1 MPYMRTDLQ
10 KIMGHE
16 FSDEKIQYLVYQMLK
31 GLKVG
36 GSGEMTTRLGHQ
48 QIQWLTAAPLRVDL
62 ALCQLW
68 ADHNNPPLPALSWK
82 TWGFYCVHWQ
92 QVIAIELLLI
102 QHTSIKIT
110 VLSHQVLKLQ
120 QLKLMMVSPWQRLR
134 HWLAKTLSKAL
145 HRKKGAGIKRDS
157 AEIPT

>member
-92 QVIAIELLLI
+92 QVIAIELPPVPAHINQNYCSFTL
-102 QHTSIKIT
+102 
-110 VLSHQVLKLQ
+110 VNQVLKLQ

-134 HWLAKTLSKAL
+134 HWLAKTLSKAR
-145 HRKKGAGIKRDS
+145 HRK
-157 AEIPT
+157 

>member
-68 ADHNNPPLPALSWK
+68 ADHNNPPAS
-82 TWGFYCVHWQ
+82 
-92 QVIAIELLLI
+92 
-102 QHTSIKIT
+102 ST
-110 VLSHQVLKLQ
+110 VLEDLGVLLRALTTGNCYWTTPVPAHINQNYCSFTLVNQVLKLQ

-134 HWLAKTLSKAL
+134 HWLAKTLSKAR
-145 HRKKGAGIKRDS
+145 HRK
-157 AEIPT
+157 